1 MNRLLF
7 GDNLKWLRDAAL
19 FPDATVDLVYLDP
32 PFNSNADYVSGFWH
46 KKDYPKIQILTIE
59 GLLDGTEGVDAP
71 PSDNPFAKARREAK
85 PEKQQEML

>member
-32 PFNSNADYVSGFWH
+32 TLNGTSCRPLVS
-46 KKDYPKIQILTIE
+46 K
-59 GLLDGTEGVDAP
+59 
-71 PSDNPFAKARREAK
+71 
-85 PEKQQEML
+85 